1 VKAEEAVS
9 IGGMRLVPVVE
20 VRLGCR
26 HINGCAFFSAVK
38 QPLAVILL
46 SAETK
51 KAFNLEG
58 KEIPLDE
65 VAGLLDC
72 EI

>member
-1 VKAEEAVS
+1 MKAEKYLS
-9 IGGMRLVPVVE
+9 IGDIRLVPVVE

-38 QPLAVILL
+38 QPVAVVLL

-58 KEIPLDE
+58 KEMPLDE
-65 VAGLLDC
+65 VAGLLGC

>member
-1 VKAEEAVS
+1 MKVEEALS
-9 IGGMRLVPVVE
+9 IGDMRLVPVVE

-38 QPLAVILL
+38 QPVAVVLL

-65 VAGLLDC
+65 VTGLLGC
-72 EI
+72 EV